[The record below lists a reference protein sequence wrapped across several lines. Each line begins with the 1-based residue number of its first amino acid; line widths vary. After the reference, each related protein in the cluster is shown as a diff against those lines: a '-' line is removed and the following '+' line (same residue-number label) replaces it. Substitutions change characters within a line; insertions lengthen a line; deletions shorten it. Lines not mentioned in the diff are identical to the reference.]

1 MNAIEVGKILPKV
14 GSVADV
20 NIFHEYYNAS
30 QKEIKYITFSYVPYN
45 SVNDMVACT
54 ASGKTEVSGKLTGPI
69 PPKHKSYVEWENMWF
84 NPTVKMVVLT
94 KIHVQYMDNTEEV
107 IDGKDIVFMD
117 DKNSAYYN
125 EVALPEQKARA
136 EREKK
141 AAEERAARE
150 KKEAEERAEREK
162 KAAEQKIINDRKNE
176 LQDAYR
182 CFKVFSCIKKAKE
195 KNDDEMKFH
204 ANQGLW
210 LFILEV
216 LALFGSIIP
225 LITIVFAG
233 IAIFFS
239 MKGIAA
245 IRDGKR
251 FDLPVLGKIKLIK

>member
-1 MNAIEVGKILPKV
+1 M
-14 GSVADV
+14 
-20 NIFHEYYNAS
+20 
-30 QKEIKYITFSYVPYN
+30 
-45 SVNDMVACT
+45 
-54 ASGKTEVSGKLTGPI
+54 
-69 PPKHKSYVEWENMWF
+69 
-84 NPTVKMVVLT
+84 VLT
-94 KIHVQYMDNTEEV
+94 KIHVQYMDNTEEM

-141 AAEERAARE
+141 A
-150 KKEAEERAEREK
+150 AEERAEREK

-195 KNDDEMKFH
+195 KNDAEMKFH

-216 LALFGSIIP
+216 LALVGSIIP
-225 LITIVFAG
+225 LITIVFVG

-239 MKGIAA
+239 MKGIAV